1 MSEWRQL
8 LTRMSNRA
16 LDALP
21 VEDATVIPSARLL
34 LPGTSSSALYPSAN
48 ERSDRGENL
57 CPRPVRSAS
66 LFFSHSNRLLR
77 LFVCRR
83 RSPGLTIH
91 SGTEASHKP
100 QWGPRGAPGGPP
112 LSDRTGDLPVNPWF
126 AWGEWREER
135 KHSG

>member
-1 MSEWRQL
+1 
-8 LTRMSNRA
+8 MSNRA

-66 LFFSHSNRLLR
+66 PFLLALQPALAPFRLPAALSGFNDPLGDRGFS
-77 LFVCRR
+77 
-83 RSPGLTIH
+83 
-91 SGTEASHKP
+91 
-100 QWGPRGAPGGPP
+100 
-112 LSDRTGDLPVNPWF
+112 
-126 AWGEWREER
+126 
-135 KHSG
+135 